1 MSFSRQLRRKR
12 RTLFGDGHS
21 VKISTYTIGN
31 FTRATISCENCSC
44 KYEAKYENVDKNWRR
59 NRNIGIDAALKE
71 AREGFL
77 KLPSCAKQRD
87 IDTIH
92 KVMTS

>member
-12 RTLFGDGHS
+12 KTLFGDGHS
-21 VKISTYTIGN
+21 VIISTYNIGN

-44 KYEAKYENVDKNWRR
+44 KYEAKYENINENRRRGKNA
-59 NRNIGIDAALKE
+59 DTDTVLQQ

-87 IDTIH
+87 IDTTH